1 MYNPFL
7 SRTDGEGNSGWEVCL
22 VEKLTLRSQF
32 RLFRGGKAFG
42 PGMAE
47 LLEGIVRTGSLRQSA
62 MAMDMSYN
70 KAWSVL
76 RQSEANLGI
85 QLVERVVGG
94 AGGGGSRLT
103 PEGLAFLERYRSF
116 CAEANACLERLAD
129 QYFGGG
135 DEK

>member
-1 MYNPFL
+1 M
-7 SRTDGEGNSGWEVCL
+7 
-22 VEKLTLRSQF
+22 EKLTLRSQF
-32 RLFRGGKAFG
+32 RLFGAGKAFG
-42 PGMAE
+42 PGVAE
-47 LLEGIVRTGSLRQSA
+47 LLDGIVRTGSLRQSA

-85 QLVERVVGG
+85 QLVERIVGG

-103 PEGLAFLERYRSF
+103 AEGMEFLERYRSF
-116 CAEANACLERLAD
+116 CKEANACLEKLAE

-135 DEK
+135 DT

>member
-1 MYNPFL
+1 M
-7 SRTDGEGNSGWEVCL
+7 
-22 VEKLTLRSQF
+22 EKLTLRSQF
-32 RLFRGGKAFG
+32 RLFGEGKAFG
-42 PGMAE
+42 PGIAE
-47 LLEGIVRTGSLRQSA
+47 LLEGIIRTGSLRQSA

-85 QLVERVVGG
+85 RLVERIMGG

-103 PEGLAFLERYRSF
+103 TEGLEFLQRYRNF
-116 CAEANACLERLAD
+116 CAEANACLNRLAE

-135 DEK
+135 DGQ

>member
-1 MYNPFL
+1 M
-7 SRTDGEGNSGWEVCL
+7 
-22 VEKLTLRSQF
+22 EKLTLRSQF
-32 RLFRGGKAFG
+32 RLFRQGKAFG

-76 RQSEANLGI
+76 RQSEANLGF

-103 PEGLAFLERYRSF
+103 PEGLQFLERYRSF
-116 CAEANACLERLAD
+116 CKEANACLDALAER
-129 QYFGGG
+129 YFGG
-135 DEK
+135 DELP